1 MKIKINNAF
10 IFILMLTTLFI
21 ISSCGNNNNEWENND
36 DSVIH
41 NSSEWKIQNSSSAKL
56 LNCSNLEIW
65 PSCKEGDS
73 VTNITDK
80 NFNVKDLCN
89 DNIEQNIDNYNINIL
104 DSGLQLWVIKNRENE
119 FAEFK
124 TLKYES
130 VDEDNKT
137 INILLDLTLFDLDSE
152 VLENWV
158 VDSRKDIL
166 SDILKEGL
174 EGFTTKNWE
183 NVSWYSLKDWDEINL
198 YFLGWYN
205 KKPYLKKQD
214 FIYSDNIKTESE
226 LKYFCYVE
234 NGMMKI
240 AYKYNENEIE
250 EDSTNI
256 VDEILNSYQTLYDQK
271 EYSYWTYL
279 ISSINNYDKFLN
291 EEWSINIIIS
301 DMFFNLD
308 DENKEIFWVDDN
320 GEANSVD
327 FNKENIKYL
336 SQEYQ
341 DTNFYKIYNEKIANS
356 FNYKCKNNETLY
368 ILWTNLAWAW
378 NIENMRNYF
387 EEKLFS
393 NCNVSFNY

>member
-1 MKIKINNAF
+1 MKIKITNAF

-21 ISSCGNNNNEWENND
+21 ISSCGNNNEWETSTSNSSSDLVVSDNTEVETKSND

-104 DSGLQLWVIKNRENE
+104 DSGIQLWVIKNRENE

-174 EGFTTKNWE
+174 EGFTTK
-183 NVSWYSLKDWDEINL
+183 
-198 YFLGWYN
+198 
-205 KKPYLKKQD
+205 
-214 FIYSDNIKTESE
+214 
-226 LKYFCYVE
+226 
-234 NGMMKI
+234 
-240 AYKYNENEIE
+240 IE
-250 EDSTNI
+250 KMFHDI
-256 VDEILNSYQTLYDQK
+256 V
-271 EYSYWTYL
+271 
-279 ISSINNYDKFLN
+279 
-291 EEWSINIIIS
+291 
-301 DMFFNLD
+301 
-308 DENKEIFWVDDN
+308 
-320 GEANSVD
+320 
-327 FNKENIKYL
+327 
-336 SQEYQ
+336 
-341 DTNFYKIYNEKIANS
+341 
-356 FNYKCKNNETLY
+356 
-368 ILWTNLAWAW
+368 
-378 NIENMRNYF
+378 
-387 EEKLFS
+387 
-393 NCNVSFNY
+393 